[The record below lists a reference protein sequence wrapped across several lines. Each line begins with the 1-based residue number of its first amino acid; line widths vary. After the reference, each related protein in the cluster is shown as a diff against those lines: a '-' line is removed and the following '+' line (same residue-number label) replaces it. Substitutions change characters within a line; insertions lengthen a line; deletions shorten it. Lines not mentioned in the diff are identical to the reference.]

1 MSILSRFFKRKPVD
15 EQEAAKDYFDSMK
28 YKTGSNRLAE
38 PLSEIS

>member
-28 YKTGSNRLAE
+28 YKTGPQTDWRNR
-38 PLSEIS
+38 